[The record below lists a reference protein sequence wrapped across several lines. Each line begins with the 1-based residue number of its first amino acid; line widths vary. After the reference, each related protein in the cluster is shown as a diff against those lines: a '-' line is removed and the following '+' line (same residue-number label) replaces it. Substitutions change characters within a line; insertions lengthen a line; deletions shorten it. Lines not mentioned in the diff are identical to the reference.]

1 MAYIIKLPEA
11 VGVSLLTPVDVFS
24 SALVAKVEIFVSVKA
39 VVLLADP
46 VAVDMLGVWLGVVK
60 LELVIV
66 NAESVVLGTD
76 GIKSAAV
83 LVVSCFVVVAAV
95 AVFVAPFSSVA
106 FRVVV

>member
-1 MAYIIKLPEA
+1 MPIEYICLWQKLDNPIWQLKYKLPEA
-11 VGVSLLTPVDVFS
+11 VDVSLLTPVDVFS

-46 VAVDMLGVWLGVVK
+46 VAVDMLGVWLGVVT

-76 GIKSAAV
+76 GIRSDAL
-83 LVVSCFVVVAAV
+83 LVVL
-95 AVFVAPFSSVA
+95 
-106 FRVVV
+106 

>member
-1 MAYIIKLPEA
+1 MTNIIKLPEA

-24 SALVAKVEIFVSVKA
+24 SALVAKVEIFVSVKV

-46 VAVDMLGVWLGVVK
+46 VAVDILGVWLGVVT

-66 NAESVVLGTD
+66 NDESVVPGTD
-76 GIKSAAV
+76 GIRSDAL
-83 LVVSCFVVVAAV
+83 LVVLCLAVVVV
-95 AVFVAPFSSVA
+95 PLSSVA

>member
-1 MAYIIKLPEA
+1 MANNIKLPEA

-46 VAVDMLGVWLGVVK
+46 VAVDMLGVWLGVVTLK
-60 LELVIV
+60 LVIV

-76 GIKSAAV
+76 GIRSDAL
-83 LVVSCFVVVAAV
+83 LVVL
-95 AVFVAPFSSVA
+95 
-106 FRVVV
+106 

>member
-24 SALVAKVEIFVSVKA
+24 SALVAKVEIFVSVKV

-46 VAVDMLGVWLGVVK
+46 VVVDMLGVLLGVVT

-66 NAESVVLGTD
+66 IAESVALGTD
-76 GIKSAAV
+76 GIRSDAL
-83 LVVSCFVVVAAV
+83 LVVL
-95 AVFVAPFSSVA
+95 
-106 FRVVV
+106 

>member
-24 SALVAKVEIFVSVKA
+24 SALVAKVEIFASVKV
-39 VVLLADP
+39 VVLLDDS
-46 VAVDMLGVWLGVVK
+46 VAVDMLGVWLGAVT

-76 GIKSAAV
+76 GIRSDAL
-83 LVVSCFVVVAAV
+83 LVVL
-95 AVFVAPFSSVA
+95 
-106 FRVVV
+106 